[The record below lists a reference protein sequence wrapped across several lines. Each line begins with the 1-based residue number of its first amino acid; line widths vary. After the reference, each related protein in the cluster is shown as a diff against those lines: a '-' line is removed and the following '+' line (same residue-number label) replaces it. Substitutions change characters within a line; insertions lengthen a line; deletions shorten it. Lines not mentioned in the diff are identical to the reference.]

1 MTRRRATST
10 AGSIVRPHDAVVTNL
25 IAMQARL
32 RGDVVVPMSHPSI
45 RRRAQGIPAWD
56 ARSPVPV
63 PGPGPSGGAQI
74 IRLPGLGNEPISNA
88 DREGSVRSTTRRLA
102 EMQQRLARLE
112 DAVRDLLARTEP
124 DGAGSDAP
132 ASIEEAIARL
142 QRVID
147 HRLGPA

>member
-32 RGDVVVPMSHPSI
+32 RGDVVVPMTHPSI
-45 RRRAQGIPAWD
+45 RRIVQDVSARS
-56 ARSPVPV
+56 ARSPVRV
-63 PGPGPSGGAQI
+63 SAPSGGAQI

-88 DREGSVRSTTRRLA
+88 DREGTDRSTTRRLA

-124 DGAGSDAP
+124 DGTGSDAP
-132 ASIEEAIARL
+132 PPSIEEAIARL